1 MIEIISRKKSAN
13 FSFIKVHHMDAIF
26 HIYIYTHTH
35 TSRGVMDPSGPS
47 LLECIISNVQ
57 EDTFEIVK

>member
-13 FSFIKVHHMDAIF
+13 FSFIKGH
-26 HIYIYTHTH
+26 HIYIYIYTR
-35 TSRGVMDPSGPS
+35 RGVMDPSGPS